1 MVSSIPTKTSTRF
14 IDLDG
19 VRIATRSYGV
29 GQPLVLLNRFR
40 GTMDNWDPHLVTS
53 LARERQVITFDSSG
67 IGESAGKAPLSIE
80 TMASVAAGVV
90 RTLALDSPAVLGWSI
105 GGFVAQVLALNE
117 PNLVNKL
124 VLAATTTP
132 SGPADVIWNPD
143 WLETASNPRP
153 TVEVAMSLFYTDT
166 PSSRAA
172 GAASFA
178 RMPSP
183 PGAFVSPD
191 AMAAQK
197 QALAR
202 YVNDPSDWYA
212 RLKEIKAP
220 TFVANGDRD
229 GLFPAVGSALLARE
243 IPGSQLAIYPDSGH
257 GFLFQHAERF
267 SEDVLRFLKDS

>member
-1 MVSSIPTKTSTRF
+1 MAASIPTKTSTRF

-132 SGPADVIWNPD
+132 SGPADAIWNPD
-143 WLETASNPRP
+143 WLERASNPRP

-178 RMPSP
+178 RM
-183 PGAFVSPD
+183 
-191 AMAAQK
+191 
-197 QALAR
+197 
-202 YVNDPSDWYA
+202 
-212 RLKEIKAP
+212 
-220 TFVANGDRD
+220 
-229 GLFPAVGSALLARE
+229 
-243 IPGSQLAIYPDSGH
+243 
-257 GFLFQHAERF
+257 
-267 SEDVLRFLKDS
+267 